1 MTTSTQ
7 LAKHLRDVFSGGNW
21 TVSNV
26 KEQLADVTWQEAIT
40 PVASLNTIATLAFH
54 ISYYLPVITRVIKGG
69 PLEGSDKFSFAHPP
83 IDSQEDW
90 VNFQHQILADAEAC
104 AKLIEQLHD
113 DKLTEDFG
121 GTAKYGNY
129 FRNIFGIIEHTH
141 YHLGQIAL
149 IKKLL
154 KEQVL

>member
-7 LAKHLRDVFSGGNW
+7 LAKHLRDVFFGGNW

-26 KEQLADVTWQEAIT
+26 KEQLADVTWLQAIT

-54 ISYYLPVITRVIKGG
+54 ISYFVPVINKVLQGG
-69 PLEGSDKFSFAHPP
+69 PLEGS
-83 IDSQEDW
+83 
-90 VNFQHQILADAEAC
+90 
-104 AKLIEQLHD
+104 

-129 FRNIFGIIEHTH
+129 FRNIAGVVEHTH

-154 KEQVL
+154 KEKDL